1 MNLLLLAQAADAA
14 SRVGSGFVTGG
25 LSYVYAGYA
34 LTLCCIGLYA
44 LSLVLRRPTEPLA
57 PPVAPEEKK

>member
-1 MNLLLLAQAADAA
+1 MNLLLLAQAADA

-34 LTLCCIGLYA
+34 LALGSIGLYA
-44 LSLVLRRPTEPLA
+44 LSLYLRRPAE
-57 PPVAPEEKK
+57 PVAPEEKK